1 MQQTSD
7 GEREATS
14 PELPT
19 KVPYQSLSSPKL
31 KREMR
36 QRKEKRGKKG
46 SPGVAPPLLSLP
58 VRLDH
63 NKCIVPY

>member
-7 GEREATS
+7 GEREATR

-19 KVPYQSLSSPKL
+19 QVPYQSLSSPKL

-36 QRKEKRGKKG
+36 QKKEERKE
-46 SPGVAPPLLSLP
+46 VQVWPPLSPLSQF
-58 VRLDH
+58 VST
-63 NKCIVPY
+63 IISA